1 VTSEGPPETVEGE
14 EPERFGDRIR
24 SLRRARKL
32 TQRALAAEV
41 GTDFTYLSKLE
52 NHAEV
57 PGEEMIRRLAD
68 YFSVDAE
75 ELLGLAGKVP
85 VDLAELARSDP
96 EFGRFL
102 RRLPTFIRERDPAAR
117 RDLYKTLRDPEEPL

>member
-1 VTSEGPPETVEGE
+1 MTAEGPFGPVEDE
-14 EPERFGDRIR
+14 QPERFGNRIR

-32 TQRALAAEV
+32 TQRALALEV

-57 PGEEMIRRLAD
+57 PGEEMIRRLAGF
-68 YFSVDAE
+68 FSVDAE

-85 VDLAELARSDP
+85 LDLAELARSDP

-102 RRLPTFIRERDPAAR
+102 RRLPTFIRERDPEAR
-117 RDLYKTLRDPEEPL
+117 RDLYDSLGDREEPR